1 MSKDWISTAQVDPRL
16 PTDPEFVSIDAL
28 ADNYKVGLDTLIRLA
43 IEYPRLAQ
51 TSEGNPWTES
61 AGKENLYLHE
71 PSVAS
76 HFEVLD
82 GPNS

>member
-16 PTDPEFVSIDAL
+16 PTDPDYVAIDAL
-28 ADNYKVGLDTLIRLA
+28 AENYRVSLDTLLRLA

-61 AGKENLYLHE
+61 SGQEDLFLHE

-76 HFEVLD
+76 HFKLLD
-82 GPNS
+82 GPSS